1 MVVVVVMAVD
11 TRVEGGRGEEEVA
24 FGTVRFLFR
33 VGEAERE
40 EGCIK
45 NLSLT
50 TLEKYLVF

>member
-1 MVVVVVMAVD
+1 MVVVMAVD

-40 EGCIK
+40 EGCVK